1 MLKDFFKKKNKKV
14 SNCAI
19 TETDFEKLRAHKE
32 KGTQSI
38 EQSKLKPTEPRF
50 AAFNHK
56 AHVVYMNGTEAVYW
70 YYYAK
75 GKNGKIILIAS
86 TEDGEDIKTA
96 VLDMKNEV
104 KQLILS

>member
-1 MLKDFFKKKNKKV
+1 MLKDFFRKKNEKV
-14 SNCAI
+14 SNCVI
-19 TETDFEKLRAHKE
+19 TETDIKKLSTHKE
-32 KGTQSI
+32 NDMQSI
-38 EQSKLKPTEPRF
+38 EQSELKQTKPRF

-56 AHVVYMNGTEAVYW
+56 AHVMYMNGTEADYW
-70 YYYAK
+70 YYYAS